1 MDAIEIDAFTQKNF
15 PLIAAPHG
23 GQLAKPQGDGTRYI
37 VAKDGLYWE
46 LQTPWLYTV
55 QPAGL
60 PLGMFGINGRQTPY
74 GELAAVVEMNV
85 SNPPKQ
91 LWAEFLEHARAAM
104 PNEAAAL
111 LVWNRMEGTWRLAL
125 RSATAASAVRI
136 EYVNPQLADDEIAV
150 IDVHSHGDLP
160 AFFSQEDNAD
170 DAGGIKLSV
179 VFGHIGKERPEIVSR
194 LVCLDR
200 FIPLRMNADGGFE
213 VEGRLQ

>member
-1 MDAIEIDAFTQKNF
+1 MDAREIDAFTQKNF

-23 GQLAKPQGDGTRYI
+23 GRLARPQGYGTRYI

-55 QPAGL
+55 QPASL

-74 GELAAVVEMNV
+74 GELAAVVEMNF

-111 LVWNRMEGTWRLAL
+111 LVWHSTEGTWRLAP
-125 RSATAASAVRI
+125 RSATTATPDKI
-136 EYVNPQLADDEIAV
+136 DYVNPQLADDEIAV
-150 IDVHSHGDLP
+150 IDVHSHGGLP
-160 AFFSQEDNAD
+160 AFFSEEDDAD
-170 DAGGIKLSV
+170 DAGGIKLAV
-179 VFGHIGKERPEIVSR
+179 VFGHIGRERPEIVSR

-200 FIPLRMNADGGFE
+200 FIPLRMNVDGGFD